1 MMKFSKL
8 ILVSFLI
15 LLTSCSNDN
24 SDITFNNSQIEP
36 ALRLKKI
43 SSSVKGYS
51 VGSTGEIKYDS
62 NDKIIQI
69 VSSSMKTDIIY
80 DSQNRIVQINSYYID
95 DPSVLISSKKYEYI
109 ADKIIISHLYSGIYT
124 EVMTLFLNNLGLPVK
139 CNHNIGNNV
148 IESYFEYDNNM
159 NLIHHYYNNGY
170 QNNYYSYDNKKNP
183 YYLFPLVL
191 NIYLNEFNQI
201 GKNNVTSI
209 KYFDDTVN
217 QFKTINNL
225 LEYNSNDYLTRFEN
239 YQSIIQFYY

>member
-1 MMKFSKL
+1 MMKFSNL

-15 LLTSCSNDN
+15 LFTSCRNDS
-24 SDITFNNSQIEP
+24 SDIEFNNSQTEP
-36 ALRLKKI
+36 VLHVKKI
-43 SSSVKGYS
+43 SSTIKGYNI
-51 VGSTGEIKYDS
+51 GATGEIKYDNS
-62 NDKIIQI
+62 DKITQMI
-69 VSSSMKTDIIY
+69 SSSMKTDIIY
-80 DSQNRIVQINSYYID
+80 DAQNRIVQINSYYID
-95 DPSVLISSKKYEYI
+95 NPSVSISSKKYDYI
-109 ADKIIISHLYSGIYT
+109 ADKIIVSNLYSGIYT
-124 EVMTLFLNNLGLPVK
+124 EQMTLFLNNLGLPVK
-139 CNHNIGNNV
+139 CNHNIGNSI

-170 QNNYYSYDNKKNP
+170 QNNYYSYDNKKSP

-201 GKNNVTSI
+201 GKNNVNSI

-217 QFKTINNL
+217 EFKTINNL